1 MAARNVVRFLKSA
14 NVSFSSFD
22 RRATGACEF
31 YRQLTAEKTRKMNP
45 KAEINQETTLTGTLP
60 TIKLDFI
67 NGSKHVMEVPN
78 KNVRE
83 IFEEVDFHCSQIETE
98 YEKQGKSIE

>member
-14 NVSFSSFD
+14 KISFSSFD
-22 RRATGACEF
+22 ERATGACEF
-31 YRQLTAEKTRKMNP
+31 YRQMTAEKTRKVNP
-45 KAEINQETTLTGTLP
+45 KAEIEQHTTVAGSVP
-60 TIKLDFI
+60 TIDLDFI
-67 NGSKHVMEVPN
+67 NGSKHVMEVPA

-98 YEKQGKSIE
+98 YEKQGKAIE

>member
-1 MAARNVVRFLKSA
+1 MLCTSSGGVV
-14 NVSFSSFD
+14 
-22 RRATGACEF
+22 
-31 YRQLTAEKTRKMNP
+31 
-45 KAEINQETTLTGTLP
+45 
-60 TIKLDFI
+60 
-67 NGSKHVMEVPN
+67 NGSKHVMEVPA

>member
-14 NVSFSSFD
+14 KVSFSSFD
-22 RRATGACEF
+22 RQATGACEF
-31 YRQLTAEKTRKMNP
+31 YRQLTAEKTRKVNP
-45 KAEINQETTLTGTLP
+45 KAEIAYQTTLTGSLP

-67 NGSKHVMEVPN
+67 NGSKHVMEVPG

>member
-14 NVSFSSFD
+14 KVSFSSFD

-31 YRQLTAEKTRKMNP
+31 YRQLTAEKTRKVNP
-45 KAEINQETTLTGTLP
+45 KAEIAHQTSLAGILP

-67 NGSKHVMEVPN
+67 SGSKHVMEVPD

-98 YEKQGKSIE
+98 YENQGKIIE